1 MNKLRFMQRAT
12 EAQANS
18 PSVDKI
24 SQSLER
30 WSLSSVDPALV
41 HKSADESSRLRDI
54 SVVGRRSYGG
64 ANPYIEQVTS
74 EIERPRKKPKRS
86 SN

>member
-1 MNKLRFMQRAT
+1 VNKLRFMQRAT
-12 EAQANS
+12 EAQVNS

-30 WSLSSVDPALV
+30 WSLSTFDAALV
-41 HKSADESSRLRDI
+41 HKSADESSRLTDI
-54 SVVGRRSYGG
+54 SVVARRSYGG
-64 ANPYIEQVTS
+64 ANPYIEQVTAT
-74 EIERPRKKPKRS
+74 IERPRKKAKRS